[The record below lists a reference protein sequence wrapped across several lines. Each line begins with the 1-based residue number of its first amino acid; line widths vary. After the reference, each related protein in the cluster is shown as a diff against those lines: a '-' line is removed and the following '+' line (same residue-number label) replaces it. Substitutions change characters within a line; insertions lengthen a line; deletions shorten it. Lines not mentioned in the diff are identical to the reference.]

1 MVVIKMLLQRLTASM
16 AIIIGITLIAFL
28 LSFLIPA
35 DPVRMLA
42 GRSATQET
50 VASNFAEAANERNYP
65 AAPGSVSEVSNSPRP
80 RRFGTELQTKD

>member
-50 VASNFAEAANERNYP
+50 VESIRH
-65 AAPGSVSEVSNSPRP
+65 
-80 RRFGTELQTKD
+80 ELGLGRAG